1 MPAGNLRG
9 LKMIKKIT
17 IMSLALLSVGAA
29 QAMTNR
35 EVSVKNIKDIE
46 PYAAKLSK
54 DYGKSS
60 VCIVYDI
67 DNTLLTNKEKF
78 ASEGWV
84 YWQASK
90 SNPYAKHLLSDQSA
104 NIYDF
109 LNAVRYF
116 INYQPVES
124 DTVAVVSKLQ
134 KEYPSIALT
143 SRGFSA
149 EATTLRQLRVNGL
162 DFTKNPIGSDQFDPS
177 FFAQNKYKNDYTM
190 YNHGIQY
197 AAGGD
202 KGELLLGLIEKERQK
217 TNNSNLCQS
226 VVNVDDTGSKV
237 DMVKDE
243 LKGKLNYYAI
253 HYTYLPDPEDSKN
266 WEIADWSKMS
276 NYLQQIVNRL
286 NA

>member
-17 IMSLALLSVGAA
+17 IMSLIFLGVGAA
-29 QAMTNR
+29 QAMTNQ
-35 EVSVKNIKDIE
+35 EVSIKNIKDIE
-46 PYAAKLSK
+46 PYIVKLSK

-90 SNPYAKHLLSDQSA
+90 SNVYAKHLLSDQSA

-116 INYQPVES
+116 INYQPVEN
-124 DTVAVVSKLQ
+124 DTVAVVNQLQ

-149 EATTLRQLRVNGL
+149 EATTLRQLRINGL
-162 DFTKNPIGSDQFDPS
+162 DFTKNPIGSNQFDPS

-190 YNHGIQY
+190 YSHGIQY

-202 KGELLLGLIEKERQK
+202 KGKLLLGLIEKERQK
-217 TNNSNLCQS
+217 TNNPNLCQS
-226 VVNVDDTGSKV
+226 VVYVDDTGSKV

-243 LKGKLNYYAI
+243 LKGKLNYYTI
-253 HYTYLPDPEDSKN
+253 HYTYLPDPENSKN
-266 WEIADWSKMS
+266 WEIADWRKMS
-276 NYLQQIVNRL
+276 NYLQQIVSRL